1 MYFLTEPL
9 MYAMA
14 NSLSIFLEIKWKFYI
29 KKPSMV
35 ANVNYK
41 EVIDE
46 LYSTKISDDENE
58 NKQLQKTVA
67 NTIIGLL
74 EKIY

>member
-1 MYFLTEPL
+1 M
-9 MYAMA
+9 
-14 NSLSIFLEIKWKFYI
+14 I
-29 KKPSMV
+29 

-67 NTIIGLL
+67 NTIIGFL